1 MAIPEGTSSASSRT
15 TSKVAPIGAKPGS
28 NSGGYKRI
36 VYIICAVAAL
46 GGLLFGL
53 DQGFIANSL
62 TTIDAQYHL
71 GVPGGERY
79 SAILA
84 TGGIIGALLSGIFAR
99 FLGRK
104 KSLLFAG
111 FIFTAASGL
120 SAMLPPLPV
129 LSACRFGLG
138 FGVGVASFVVPLYLA
153 ETAPAS
159 IRGAMGTLFQL
170 MITIGIFLISLTNVF
185 IARAFTKAS
194 TSLPL
199 MFLTITLFAAMMF
212 CGGFI
217 LPESPRWLML
227 KQRKEQA
234 IAVLQRTMNTQQEI
248 DAEIAEMEQALHGPQ
263 SAGIGIV
270 VRGYFFKVLVVGVVL
285 QMFQQLVGIN
295 MMIYYSPTIFGYAG
309 ITGLLAAMTVPTV
322 NMLFTFPAIHLV
334 EKWGRKKL
342 LYVGAVAMLVTMVAS
357 GVAFHSIAGNPA
369 TISGTVKAV
378 LLVSVVVYIFGFAVS
393 WGPVAW
399 LVCSEIFPLEGREV
413 GMTITTMVNWTFAGL
428 VMGNALSFMRAHG
441 NASIFYVFGGFCGL
455 AIVFVAMFVPETKG
469 ITLEEMELNLKEG
482 VPLRK
487 LGERRTKHTT
497 AVPNEAGGARK

>member
-1 MAIPEGTSSASSRT
+1 MM
-15 TSKVAPIGAKPGS
+15 VGAKSG
-28 NSGGYKRI
+28 NHSGGYKNI

-62 TTIDAQYHL
+62 TTIEAHYHF
-71 GVPGGERY
+71 GVHGGEQY

-84 TGGIIGALLSGIFAR
+84 TGGIVGALLSGIFAR

-111 FIFTAASGL
+111 FIFTVASAI
-120 SAMLPPLPV
+120 SATLPPLGV
-129 LSACRFGLG
+129 LSACRFALG
-138 FGVGVASFVVPLYLA
+138 FGVGVASFIVPLYLA

-159 IRGAMGTLFQL
+159 IRGSMGTLFQL
-170 MITIGIFLISLTNVF
+170 MITIGIFLIALTNVF
-185 IARAFTKAS
+185 IARAFTNPA

-199 MFLTITLFAAMMF
+199 MFLTITVFAAMMF
-212 CGGFI
+212 FGGFI

-227 KQRKEQA
+227 KGRKEQA
-234 IAVLQRTMNTQQEI
+234 TAVLQKTMNTQEEI
-248 DAEIAEMEQALHGPQ
+248 DTEIAEIEQALHGPQ
-263 SAGIGIV
+263 GAGISIV
-270 VRGYFFKVLVVGVVL
+270 FRGYFFKVLVVGVLL

-309 ITGLLAAMTVPTV
+309 MTGLLAAMTVPTV
-322 NMLFTFPAIHLV
+322 NMLFTFPAIRLV

-342 LYVGAVAMLVTMVAS
+342 LYVGAVCMLLTMVAA
-357 GVAFHSIAGNPA
+357 GVAFQTNGSATDPA
-369 TISGTVKAV
+369 MISGTAKAV
-378 LLVSVVVYIFGFAVS
+378 LLVSVIVYIFGFAVS

-428 VMGNALSFMRAHG
+428 VMGNALSFMQAHG
-441 NASIFYVFGGFCGL
+441 NASIFYVFGGFCVL
-455 AIVFVAMFVPETKG
+455 AIIFVAMFVPETKG
-469 ITLEEMELNLKEG
+469 ITLEEMEFNLKNG

-487 LGERRTKHTT
+487 LGTRPERT
-497 AVPNEAGGARK
+497 GADLK

>member
-1 MAIPEGTSSASSRT
+1 MTEA
-15 TSKVAPIGAKPGS
+15 
-28 NSGGYKRI
+28 SGGGKSGSYKTI

-62 TTIDAQYHL
+62 ETIQQHYHF
-71 GVPGGERY
+71 GVQGGEHY

-84 TGGIIGALLSGIFAR
+84 TGGIVGALLAGLFAR

-104 KSLLFAG
+104 RSLLFAG
-111 FIFTAASGL
+111 FIFTVASAV
-120 SAMLPPLPV
+120 SALLPPLPV
-129 LSACRFGLG
+129 LSACRFVLG
-138 FGVGVASFVVPLYLA
+138 FGVGVASFVVPLYLS

-159 IRGAMGTLFQL
+159 IRGSMGTLFQL

-185 IARAFTKAS
+185 IARTFLNPS

-199 MFLTITLFAAMMF
+199 MFLTITLFAALMF
-212 CGGFI
+212 LGGFM

-227 KQRKEQA
+227 KGRKEQA
-234 IAVLQRTMNTQQEI
+234 VAVLRKTLNTQQEI
-248 DAEIAEMEQALHGPQ
+248 DAEIEEIEQALHGPQ
-263 SAGIGIV
+263 GAGVGIV
-270 VRGYFFKVLVVGVVL
+270 MRGYFLKVLIVGVLL

-309 ITGLLAAMTVPTV
+309 MKGLLAAMTVPTV

-342 LYVGAVAMLVTMVAS
+342 LYVGAVTMLITMIAA
-357 GVAFHSIAGNPA
+357 GVAFQTIGSASDP
-369 TISGTVKAV
+369 TMISGTPKIV
-378 LLVSVVVYIFGFAVS
+378 LLLSAILYIFGFAVS
-393 WGPVAW
+393 WGPVVW

-428 VMGNALSFMRAHG
+428 VMANALSFMQAHG
-441 NASIFYVFGGFCGL
+441 NASIFYVFAGFCL
-455 AIVFVAMFVPETKG
+455 LSVVFVALFVPETKG
-469 ITLEEMELNLKEG
+469 ITLEEMEFNLKNG
-482 VPLRK
+482 VRLRD
-487 LGERRTKHTT
+487 LGDRT
-497 AVPNEAGGARK
+497 AGKSVSVTQGAQK